1 MEYSITRKSVT
12 TEEDAAKQ
20 ASKDGS
26 ITGTMGRKN
35 TIPYGLYRLSGF
47 VNPHLAADTGFTT
60 DDLQMFWDVL
70 KGPIWEIDRSA
81 SRGLMAT
88 RGLYVFEHESP
99 LGNAPAH
106 LLFDRVKVVPLGAD
120 SAPRNF
126 TDYQSQITLD
136 EGNLPKGITL
146 HKLVG

>member
-1 MEYSITRKSVT
+1 MEFSITRKSVT
-12 TEEDAAKQ
+12 TEDDAAKQ

-47 VNPHLAADTGFTT
+47 INPYLASDTGFNQE
-60 DDLQMFWDVL
+60 DLDLLWNSL

-88 RGLYVFEHESP
+88 RGLYVFEHESA

-106 LLFDRVKVVPLGAD
+106 QLLDRVKAAPLGPDAAPRSFDQYQISVD
-120 SAPRNF
+120 SA
-126 TDYQSQITLD
+126 
-136 EGNLPKGITL
+136 NLPTGVKL
-146 HKLVG
+146 HKMVG